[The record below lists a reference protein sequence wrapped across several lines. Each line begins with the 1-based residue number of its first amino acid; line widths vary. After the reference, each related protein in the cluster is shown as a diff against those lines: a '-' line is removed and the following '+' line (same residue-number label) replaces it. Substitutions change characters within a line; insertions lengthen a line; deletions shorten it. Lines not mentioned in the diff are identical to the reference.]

1 MGIIQNKLA
10 KLLKKV
16 ADRLENAG
24 KDGEAA
30 KVESVVE
37 GSEPAQQ
44 STETPCASL
53 DVPVDQPTATAQ
65 AEDIQ
70 PRDADSL
77 SNFDYPSQGSKWARA
92 KVANTFVPQPLPASS
107 LESPKKA
114 TPSAVQSQPMAQTEP
129 ATPVPASQ
137 PKTSPTSQP
146 NAVSQP
152 VVQSGS
158 VESSQPQLNF
168 AAPADNNE
176 IFETRVSSSFEKI
189 RTADISIKGM
199 DEDTSI
205 KDLLQINTEVD
216 LKVESIKKEAAAREE
231 ANQASQS
238 KPAHHAPE
246 LVVSKG
252 SSIIDSLLV
261 SDWQA
266 GDENL
271 VFSERKTSDL
281 SIATEDSFRI
291 VAENPNTPPTTL
303 NWMAGQ
309 LSVDVRSA
317 VAGNP
322 STPQETLRRLA
333 SDRSSD
339 VRQRVAN
346 NRKAGSDILRLLSND
361 KNKIV
366 AGEARN
372 MLVKKLKTC
381 EMESTGANL
390 LSTHKFRPTTNHVTA
405 THSSMQALPQPTHL
419 DGSPIE
425 PTTGSGE
432 WHALNSDDAK
442 KAYVKQKDTVKDLKF
457 NPASVYDRGGAPAP
471 ERNIVQPSP
480 GDTIA
485 FQTMVAARPTTPAAR
500 LIELAAHENEAVRR
514 AVAENVATPPEAF
527 AILAKD
533 KAREVRLRLVEN
545 YSCPIDI
552 VRQLENDLDPFV
564 SYEARKIM
572 RRAEHISNTE
582 AKTFHVNP
590 DGQA

>member
-1 MGIIQNKLA
+1 
-10 KLLKKV
+10 
-16 ADRLENAG
+16 
-24 KDGEAA
+24 
-30 KVESVVE
+30 
-37 GSEPAQQ
+37 
-44 STETPCASL
+44 
-53 DVPVDQPTATAQ
+53 
-65 AEDIQ
+65 
-70 PRDADSL
+70 
-77 SNFDYPSQGSKWARA
+77 
-92 KVANTFVPQPLPASS
+92 
-107 LESPKKA
+107 
-114 TPSAVQSQPMAQTEP
+114 
-129 ATPVPASQ
+129 
-137 PKTSPTSQP
+137 
-146 NAVSQP
+146 

>member
-24 KDGEAA
+24 REGEAV
-30 KVESVVE
+30 KEESVINDA
-37 GSEPAQQ
+37 EPPQMSAD
-44 STETPCASL
+44 PLCASSQL
-53 DVPVDQPTATAQ
+53 SVDQPTATAQ
-65 AEDIQ
+65 TVETQ
-70 PRDADSL
+70 SKDAVDQ

-92 KVANTFVPQPLPASS
+92 KVASTFVPQPLPASS
-107 LESPKKA
+107 LESQKSGP
-114 TPSAVQSQPMAQTEP
+114 
-129 ATPVPASQ
+129 
-137 PKTSPTSQP
+137 
-146 NAVSQP
+146 QP
-152 VVQSGS
+152 VVKAST
-158 VESSQPQLNF
+158 VETSPPQLNF
-168 AAPADNNE
+168 AAPKDSNE

-205 KDLLQINTEVD
+205 KELLQINTEVD
-216 LKVESIKKEAAAREE
+216 LKVESIKKEAEAREE
-231 ANQASQS
+231 AKRESNNKA
-238 KPAHHAPE
+238 ANAAPE

-252 SSIIDSLLV
+252 CSIIDSLLV

-266 GDENL
+266 NDDNL

-281 SIATEDSFRI
+281 TIATEDSFRI

-309 LSVDVRSA
+309 VSVDVRAA

-333 SDRSSD
+333 SDRSSE

-346 NRKAGSDILRLLSND
+346 NRKAGSDILRQLSND
-361 KNKIV
+361 KNKVV

-390 LSTHKFRPTTNHVTA
+390 LTTHKFRPTANHVNS
-405 THSSMQALPQPTHL
+405 THSSMQALPAPTHL

-432 WHALNSDDAK
+432 WHALSSDDAK

-552 VRQLENDLDPFV
+552 VRQLESDLDPFV